1 MTRSILCLAALTF
14 TQAAFAQPVG
24 EQKPDPLSSAAAA
37 LMQIH
42 DRNGDRQLNADE
54 CPAIFRE
61 KFAAIDLNHDGYLVA
76 DELMSALSQRP
87 VRRGR
92 TIANQV
98 YVVADDFVVEVYQ
111 NGKKVPLGARGLMRE
126 IHGATA
132 ERIDIDVHEG
142 DWLVFHVVNN
152 RLRWDGASYFAVSG
166 VYKGQQAF
174 VTNLTAGGWT
184 SNDDPKQADAFIASA
199 EYPFRPVHG
208 IERKWGEGDSIMREM
223 VPAWNGTAVWGES
236 PSTWIKF
243 RAPAPPDNLEE
254 SPRP

>member
-1 MTRSILCLAALTF
+1 MTRSILCLAVLVFTRSAL
-14 TQAAFAQPVG
+14 AQPVG
-24 EQKPDPLSSAAAA
+24 QQKPDPLFSAAAA

-54 CPAIFRE
+54 CPPIFRE

-76 DELMSALSQRP
+76 DELMSALAQKP

-92 TIANQV
+92 VIANQV

-132 ERIDIDVHEG
+132 ERIDIDVHQG

-152 RLRWDGASYFAVSG
+152 RLRWDGASYFAVAGVHSG
-166 VYKGQQAF
+166 EQVF
-174 VTNLTAGGWT
+174 TSSLTAGHWT
-184 SNDDPKQADAFIASA
+184 SNDDPSQADAFISSA

-208 IERKWGEGDSIMREM
+208 IERKWAEGDSLMKEM
-223 VPAWNGTAVWGES
+223 VPLWSGIPVWGAS
-236 PSTWIKF
+236 PSTWIKY
-243 RAPAPPDNLEE
+243 RAPAPPDVLEE
-254 SPRP
+254 SPKR